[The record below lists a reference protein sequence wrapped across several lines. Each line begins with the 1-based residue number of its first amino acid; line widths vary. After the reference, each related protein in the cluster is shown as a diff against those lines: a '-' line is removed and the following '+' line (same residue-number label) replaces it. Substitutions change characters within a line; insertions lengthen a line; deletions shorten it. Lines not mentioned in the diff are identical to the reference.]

1 MKTIKNVI
9 PLAVA
14 AAFFAALNVQ
24 AYFDPSVGR
33 FASRDPIEEQGGLN
47 LYDFVGNNPVSYVDP
62 FGQERIELWVA
73 AFISPSEIRFP
84 YYLNPN
90 AFWHGD
96 DRGFNS
102 GTRFM
107 SSRVWHWIVV
117 ETDPTKNP
125 VVANI
130 SGTGMTS
137 VTTYTAFGIQTT
149 ATGQA
154 PAPPVAVIKRNGC
167 ILDVSVS
174 ADTGNPLIIGAP
186 DIDYSYDFSFDVKK
200 GQMTVTGSHKIFPWY
215 EVNTTKGSVE
225 TFSPASGATPA
236 SLFWSAKP
244 ITPKTL
250 TIQKYPC
257 CN

>member
-1 MKTIKNVI
+1 
-9 PLAVA
+9 
-14 AAFFAALNVQ
+14 
-24 AYFDPSVGR
+24 
-33 FASRDPIEEQGGLN
+33 
-47 LYDFVGNNPVSYVDP
+47 
-62 FGQERIELWVA
+62 
-73 AFISPSEIRFP
+73 
-84 YYLNPN
+84 
-90 AFWHGD
+90 
-96 DRGFNS
+96 
-102 GTRFM
+102 
-107 SSRVWHWIVV
+107 
-117 ETDPTKNP
+117 
-125 VVANI
+125 
-130 SGTGMTS
+130 
-137 VTTYTAFGIQTT
+137 
-149 ATGQA
+149 
-154 PAPPVAVIKRNGC
+154 
-167 ILDVSVS
+167 LDVSVS